1 MSDATQKRPTGGGVQ
16 EQVILPWP
24 VAIRITLR
32 GLKIRL
38 GRSLITMSGVVLGIA
53 FLMSVLT
60 GEALRGGLAD
70 ERRTKTEVG
79 RLLKLVEEE
88 IGTFENRQLAILVTG
103 PVKDEHQRRLLG
115 RMEEIAED
123 GALRILHCQTD
134 ALETASKAL
143 PAGIGG
149 AAFSAATSVD
159 GAFEGAHVAILLH
172 EDLPD
177 IPSAE
182 LKRLLGIMQQP
193 VLLDYQF
200 GRYAEEDLRE
210 LNPKALYTSL
220 HYQKTKEQ
228 KLKEAKQAKQAQAR
242 QIWITIVSMLVTVI
256 GIANAMLMSV
266 TERFREIGTMKC
278 LGALSGFVVKLFLIE
293 SFIIGALG
301 AIVGTILGF
310 LVPFSAY
317 MASSGIGLLFA
328 STPFL
333 ELLFAGVASML
344 AGTILAII
352 AAIYPARVAAK
363 MVPADALRTNV

>member
-1 MSDATQKRPTGGGVQ
+1 MSDATNKKPTGGGVQ

-60 GEALRGGLAD
+60 GESLRGGLAS

-88 IGTFENRQLAILVTG
+88 IGTFEERRLAILVTG
-103 PVKDEHQRRLLG
+103 PVEDEHQRRLLE
-115 RMEEIAED
+115 RMGELAED
-123 GALRILHCQTD
+123 GALRILHCQPD
-134 ALETASKAL
+134 VLETASKAL
-143 PAGIGG
+143 PAGLAGI
-149 AAFSAATSVD
+149 AFSAAASVD
-159 GAFEGAHVAILLH
+159 EAFQGAHIAILLH
-172 EDLPD
+172 NDLPE
-177 IPSAE
+177 IQSAE
-182 LKRLLGIMQQP
+182 LKRLLGTMQQP

-200 GRYAEEDLRE
+200 GRYTEESLRK

-220 HYQKTKEQ
+220 HYEKTKEE
-228 KLKEAKQAKQAQAR
+228 KEKADKRAKQAQAR

-293 SFIIGALG
+293 SLIIGALG
-301 AIVGTILGF
+301 AIIGTILGF

-317 MASSGIGLLFA
+317 MASSGISLLFA

-333 ELLFAGVASML
+333 QLLLAGVASML
-344 AGTILAII
+344 AGTVLAII